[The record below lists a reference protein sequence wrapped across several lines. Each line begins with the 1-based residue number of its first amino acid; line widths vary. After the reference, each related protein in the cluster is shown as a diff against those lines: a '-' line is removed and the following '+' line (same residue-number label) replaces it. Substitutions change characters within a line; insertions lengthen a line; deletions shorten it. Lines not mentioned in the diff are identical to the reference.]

1 MTRFVPILLA
11 ALLSAGAASAAPAAT
26 RSYDCAKAGNATK
39 AACKGAPTAA
49 KPTTK
54 AEKAVAKKAAKAA
67 VAAPASKGAN
77 RVATATTAKT
87 TTPRN
92 FDCTKAGNKNKAQ
105 CRTAEVTPA
114 KPVATQA
121 TAKTTTP
128 RNFDCTKAG
137 NANKTQCKTSAVK
150 TATVSKPV
158 ASPRPMARPA
168 AASARR
174 ASAAPANSDNRNPAG
189 AIAQCKDGMYSHSA
203 HRDGACARHG
213 GVARW
218 S

>member
-11 ALLSAGAASAAPAAT
+11 ALLSAGAASAAPAAPAAT
-26 RSYDCAKAGNATK
+26 RTYDCAKAGNATK
-39 AACKGAPTAA
+39 AVCKG
-49 KPTTK
+49 
-54 AEKAVAKKAAKAA
+54 
-67 VAAPASKGAN
+67 
-77 RVATATTAKT
+77 TATTAKKVVKSEKTVAMTAAKAATPSKAVVKQAT
-87 TTPRN
+87 TT
-92 FDCTKAGNKNKAQ
+92 
-105 CRTAEVTPA
+105 V
-114 KPVATQA
+114 
-121 TAKTTTP
+121 TP

-137 NANKTQCKTSAVK
+137 NANKTQCKNSAVK

>member
-26 RSYDCAKAGNATK
+26 RTYDCAKAGNATK
-39 AACKGAPTAA
+39 AVCKGTATAA
-49 KPTTK
+49 KAQKP
-54 AEKAVAKKAAKAA
+54 VARKAAIA
-67 VAAPASKGAN
+67 
-77 RVATATTAKT
+77 
-87 TTPRN
+87 
-92 FDCTKAGNKNKAQ
+92 
-105 CRTAEVTPA
+105 A
-114 KPVATQA
+114 KPVVKQA
-121 TAKTTTP
+121 TTTVTP

>member
-26 RSYDCAKAGNATK
+26 RTYDCAKAGNATK
-39 AACKGAPTAA
+39 AVCKGTATTA
-49 KPTTK
+49 KT
-54 AEKAVAKKAAKAA
+54 VAKKAAKAA
-67 VAAPASKGAN
+67 VVAPASKGAN
-77 RVATATTAKT
+77 RVATATTAKI
-87 TTPRN
+87 
-92 FDCTKAGNKNKAQ
+92 
-105 CRTAEVTPA
+105 
-114 KPVATQA
+114 
-121 TAKTTTP
+121 TTP